1 MIKEILIVIFFCGSS
16 ELASFA
22 ASFVSSRKVPPQQIK
37 WLLTFEPRSF
47 QSINHSYGS
56 MVLEWELKLTST

>member
-22 ASFVSSRKVPPQQIK
+22 ASFVSSRKVPPQQI
-37 WLLTFEPRSF
+37 TFEPRSF
-47 QSINHSYGS
+47 QSINHSYGP